1 MLGNFARTCVVTYS
15 QKRAAKQAS
24 KAQGI
29 YRTHARTHARWLNNN
44 TLDCLFVCW
53 LVAAEKRTTLRYQ
66 FPSLPLIITH
76 FLSNSSFPTSIA
88 ATSSAVTTTT
98 TTTTRK
104 WWCFWLGKRQKPPQ
118 RQDQQLQGSSTQTK
132 TIHTDTQREG
142 KLQQR
147 KETRDPTA
155 HKSGPV
161 KKTKSTNDSS
171 HKTTT
176 AKLLQQESSK
186 QAHNPSEFFFSFFS
200 KVIPESVVQIQHTQI
215 PRESTGLG
223 PREGG
228 TEGRSERASEGGR
241 AGGRAGRP
249 TV

>member
-1 MLGNFARTCVVTYS
+1 MDVTGTRKTQSSWSIQRVSTRKFFAYLRCYLQPKTCRKAS
-15 QKRAAKQAS
+15 KQAS

-53 LVAAEKRTTLRYQ
+53 LVVAEKRTTLRYQ

-88 ATSSAVTTTT
+88 ATSSAATTTT
-98 TTTTRK
+98 TTTTTYDQEVVV
-104 WWCFWLGKRQKPPQ
+104 FPAGKNDKNHHSSKINSCRDLLHNPKPY
-118 RQDQQLQGSSTQTK
+118 
-132 TIHTDTQREG
+132 TQREG
-142 KLQQR
+142 KR

-161 KKTKSTNDSS
+161 KKTKSTNDLTL

-186 QAHNPSEFFFSFFS
+186 
-200 KVIPESVVQIQHTQI
+200 
-215 PRESTGLG
+215 
-223 PREGG
+223 
-228 TEGRSERASEGGR
+228 
-241 AGGRAGRP
+241 
-249 TV
+249 